1 MGRLERNTLANLA
14 GTVWSVALGLVCVPL
29 VIRFLGAEA
38 FGLVGLFLTLQSI
51 FAILDLGIGATLN
64 RELARLS
71 ASDVDP
77 GESRDL
83 VFTLQAIYWLAAV
96 VIGIAIVGGAP
107 FVAAYWVKPHHLS
120 VDLVR
125 ASVRMMGLAVALQ
138 FPFVF
143 YQCGMLGLQRHA
155 LFNALS
161 AAIATLRGPGTLLL
175 LAFVSA
181 SPRMYFGS
189 QIAVS
194 AIGTAAG
201 ALVLWRILPSA
212 RDHVS
217 RFRRKLVQRVWRFG
231 AAWSANSLANLALLQ
246 GDKIILSAVLPLELF
261 GYYTL
266 AQRFATG
273 LYAVI
278 IAVDGAIFPRF
289 SAAVAAHVERD
300 IEHDV
305 ARVYHRACQI
315 MAALLVPLSVV
326 TALFARPILM
336 LWTNDA
342 TVVANT
348 HLVLTLLAAGML
360 VHAFVQGPYY
370 LQLAHGWWRLISTT
384 NAVLLVTILP
394 LYVVMGRAYGA
405 PGAALVWI
413 VLNLALL
420 ATVPLMHRR
429 FLRGEGRRWLVDDV
443 ALPLAGALLTA
454 SAVRWLLPDGLLS
467 LAAAGIATTLV
478 TFALTP
484 AIRALL
490 LPYARRAE
498 PDAA

>member
-14 GTVWSVALGLVCVPL
+14 GTVWSVALGIVCVPL

-71 ASDVDP
+71 ASDADTR
-77 GESRDL
+77 ESRDL
-83 VFTLQAIYWLAAV
+83 VFTLQAIYWLAAA
-96 VIGIAIVGGAP
+96 VIGIVIVAGAP

-125 ASVRMMGLAVALQ
+125 MSVRMMGAAVALQ

-194 AIGTAAG
+194 ALGTAA
-201 ALVLWRILPSA
+201 AAVALWRILPGA
-212 RDHVS
+212 REHAS
-217 RFRRKLVQRVWRFG
+217 RFRRELVQRVWRFG

-278 IAVDGAIFPRF
+278 LAVDGAIFPRF
-289 SAAVAAHVERD
+289 SAAVAADNEA
-300 IEHDV
+300 DV
-305 ARVYHRACQI
+305 APVYHRACQI

-336 LWTNDA
+336 LWTNDT

-348 HLVLTLLAAGML
+348 HLVLTMLAAGML
-360 VHAFVQGPYY
+360 LHAFVQGPYY

-394 LYVVMGRAYGA
+394 LYIVMGRAYGA

-413 VLNLALL
+413 VLNLALF

-443 ALPLAGALLTA
+443 GLPLAGALLA
-454 SAVRWLLPDGLLS
+454 AGSVRWLLPDGLLS
-467 LAAAGIATTLV
+467 LAVAGIVTTVV
-478 TFALTP
+478 TAALTP

-490 LPYARRAE
+490 LPYVRRAE